1 MKLKHLE
8 TPRIHDVSM
17 KIKNAIK
24 MISYKNVRKSD
35 TFQVIKE
42 FNATLLLLIE
52 NSYKYNSNKA
62 KWLLS
67 EESFTQDES
76 SRFTFKE
83 IQSNNKLS
91 LIFINL
97 YREIK
102 EVESSQIIN
111 LSLYKFDYVEQN
123 LPTLDLN
130 DLNQNSIRKIKIAN
144 LKSKFCQELR
154 NGLPVKFFI
163 YTKIFGNNILSLHLT
178 IKITNY
184 ETDIVKYLKLCSDQ
198 VPKFITKIQKR
209 RIKMHLRSLM
219 ISNGLQLK
227 LNVSIYLI
235 SLTFLKLNLLL
246 TMKKKR

>member
-111 LSLYKFDYVEQN
+111 LSLYKFDYVEQ
-123 LPTLDLN
+123 
-130 DLNQNSIRKIKIAN
+130 KI
-144 LKSKFCQELR
+144 LW
-154 NGLPVKFFI
+154 
-163 YTKIFGNNILSLHLT
+163 
-178 IKITNY
+178 
-184 ETDIVKYLKLCSDQ
+184 
-198 VPKFITKIQKR
+198 
-209 RIKMHLRSLM
+209 
-219 ISNGLQLK
+219 
-227 LNVSIYLI
+227 
-235 SLTFLKLNLLL
+235 
-246 TMKKKR
+246 